1 MRNGKHNGNRT
12 PTYGAYRFLDKDPA
26 IDQLRTIA
34 QDHFGG
40 RITRK
45 ALTVIEH
52 SGGPSTG
59 SMYNWFF
66 GDVKRPQSA
75 SLEAAGRGM
84 GFRRK
89 WVKDAEL
96 VTKADKLLQRHER
109 KRKGA

>member
-1 MRNGKHNGNRT
+1 MRKSNGSSRT
-12 PTYGAYRFLDKDPA
+12 PTYGAYRFIDKDPA

-34 QDHFGG
+34 QGHFGG

-45 ALTVIEH
+45 SLTIIEH
-52 SGGPSTG
+52 SGGPSTN

-89 WVKDAEL
+89 WVKDAQL
-96 VTKADKLLQRHER
+96 VSKADKLLQRHSKKKNGE
-109 KRKGA
+109 